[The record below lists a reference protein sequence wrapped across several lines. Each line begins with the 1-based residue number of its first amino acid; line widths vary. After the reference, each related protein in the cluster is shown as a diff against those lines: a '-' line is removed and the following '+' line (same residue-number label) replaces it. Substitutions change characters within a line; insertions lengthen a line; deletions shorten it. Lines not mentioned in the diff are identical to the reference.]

1 MRILFV
7 SRAFPPTI
15 GGIEQQNADLAQS
28 LGKESE
34 LTLIANRRGKTFLPF
49 FFPFALVRTLLAM
62 PSHDVLLLGDGVL
75 APLGA
80 IAKIFFPRKAVVSV
94 VHGLDLT
101 FAKKSGL
108 LPGIYRFF
116 HLPAL
121 RMLDGLICVSQET
134 KKVALSL
141 GIDDTRAFV
150 IPNGIHPEAF
160 ASDPKYTRVALATL
174 LEKDLAGKKVILR
187 LGRFVEHKGVE
198 WFIRNVVPKLP
209 ENILFVAAGGVAKK
223 GVPGDQSF
231 FPRCV
236 AATLELGLS
245 DRVILLTNIPAN
257 DVQLLLHTADLAVA
271 PNIPV
276 KGTMEG
282 FGISVLEASISELP
296 IVVSRLEGLQEAL
309 VDGKNG
315 VFAEPRNAADFIEK
329 INSFLADESRSKAFG
344 VASAEYTR
352 EHFGWTKLSQ
362 EYLSLLEDFRKSAL
376 DTH

>member
-1 MRILFV
+1 MKILFV

-15 GGIEQQNADLAQS
+15 GGIEQQNADLARF
-28 LGKESE
+28 LGQEAE
-34 LTLIANRRGKTFLPF
+34 LTLIANTRGKSFLPI
-49 FFPFALVRTLLAM
+49 FFPYALLKSLLLL
-62 PSHDVLLLGDGVL
+62 PHHDALLLGDGVL
-75 APLGA
+75 APIGA
-80 IAKIFFPRKAVVSV
+80 FVKLCFPKKAVVSV

-121 RMLDGLICVSQET
+121 RALDGIICVSKQT
-134 KKVALSL
+134 KEVALSL
-141 GIDDTRAFV
+141 GIKDARAYV

-160 ASDPKYTRVALATL
+160 APDPKYTREALAAFL
-174 LEKDLAGKKVILR
+174 QKDLTGKKVILR

-198 WFIRNVVPKLP
+198 WFIRNVVTKLP
-209 ENILFVAAGGVAKK
+209 EHVLFVAAGGVAKK

-236 AATLELGLS
+236 SAIEELGLS
-245 DRVILLTNIPAN
+245 DRVTLLTNIPSS

-276 KGTMEG
+276 PGTMEG
-282 FGISVLEASISELP
+282 FGISVLEASISGLP
-296 IVVSRLEGLQEAL
+296 IVVSRLEGLQEA
-309 VDGKNG
+309 VPDERNG
-315 VFAEPRNAADFIEK
+315 IFAEPGNADDFVGK
-329 INSFLADESRSKAFG
+329 INGLLADDAKRKAFG
-344 VASAEYTR
+344 AQAAIFTR
-352 EHFGWTKLSQ
+352 EHFGWTKLSRQ
-362 EYLSLLEDFRKSAL
+362 YLSLLEDFRKSAT